1 MMFTPLSALQTA
13 LGALTAIFI
22 YGWTVAAGAVRRVA
36 AKDASPATDVGPPT
50 LTQIGIGAL
59 TNFFDTLGIGSFAT
73 TTALFRFLR
82 IIPDRIIP
90 GTLNVGH
97 TLPTVVQ
104 AYIYTKIVQVDMVT
118 LYSLIASAVLGA
130 WLGAGVVAKWPK
142 RRVPIGMGAALLGAA
157 TLMLMT
163 QLNLFPGGGEA
174 LGVRGARLAIG
185 IGVNL
190 LLGALMSLGIGLYA
204 PCMILISLLGMDP
217 KAAFP
222 IMMGSCAFLMPV
234 GSLKF
239 IRERSYGLRA
249 ALGLAIGGIPGVL
262 LAAFI
267 VTSMPIYYV
276 RWLVIVVVIYTAI
289 TMLVSGLSAHE
300 GAS

>member
-1 MMFTPLSALQTA
+1 MSPLTVLQTA
-13 LGALTAIFI
+13 LGVLTAVFI
-22 YGWTVAAGAVRRVA
+22 YGWAAAAGTVRRLRT
-36 AKDASPATDVGPPT
+36 SEETPATDVQPPT
-50 LTQIGIGAL
+50 GTHVGIGAL

-82 IIPDRIIP
+82 VIPDRVIP

-104 AYIYTKIVQVDMVT
+104 AFIYTRVIPVDMVT
-118 LYSLIASAVLGA
+118 LFALIASAVLGA
-130 WLGAGVVAKWPK
+130 WLGAGIVAGWPK
-142 RRVPIGMGAALLGAA
+142 QRVQIGMGAALLGAA
-157 TLMLMT
+157 ALMLMT

-185 IGVNL
+185 VGVNFV
-190 LLGALMSLGIGLYA
+190 LGALMSLGIGLYA

-217 KAAFP
+217 KAAYP

-234 GSLKF
+234 GSLNF
-239 IRERSYGLRA
+239 IRERSYGFRA
-249 ALGLAIGGIPGVL
+249 AAGLAIGGIPGVL

-289 TMLVSGLSAHE
+289 TMLMAGL
-300 GAS
+300 GANKRET